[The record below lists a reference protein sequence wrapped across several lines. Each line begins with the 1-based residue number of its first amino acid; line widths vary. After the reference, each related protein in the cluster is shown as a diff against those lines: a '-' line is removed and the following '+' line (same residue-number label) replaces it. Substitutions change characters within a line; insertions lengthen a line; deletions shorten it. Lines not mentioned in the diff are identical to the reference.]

1 MSIIFD
7 GTCTTHV
14 AETLNII
21 LNRFVSDDWKIE
33 QRLVKLLLVAK
44 SMTGEE
50 LAQQLLPCLSTNLV
64 INSALLAGMR
74 DGASVTDVAIRTL
87 KILYPNLVDRRC
99 FSHTLDHVGEKMETP
114 IFVSVFEGVDK
125 SFCSLF
131 KKQNYIQNTNRT
143 KPQNPLSY

>member
-1 MSIIFD
+1 MCPLSSMALVQH
-7 GTCTTHV
+7 TLQK
-14 AETLNII
+14 LNII

-87 KILYPNLVDRRC
+87 KILYLNLVDRRC

-114 IFVSVFEGVDK
+114 IFVSVFEGVGK

-143 KPQNPLSY
+143 KPRNPLSY

>member
-1 MSIIFD
+1 MCSKDTTAKIIQ
-7 GTCTTHV
+7 
-14 AETLNII
+14 
-21 LNRFVSDDWKIE
+21 K
-33 QRLVKLLLVAK
+33 VKPKVWPNVFIHK
-44 SMTGEE
+44 FGYQFGSFGSHERR
-50 LAQQLLPCLSTNLV
+50 
-64 INSALLAGMR
+64 G
-74 DGASVTDVAIRTL
+74 SVTDVAIRTL

-143 KPQNPLSY
+143 KPRNPLSY